1 MKVPGNN
8 PGERKGSVTTMR
20 VSVVSMRR
28 LKILVTPE
36 EMASGGRDVIAD
48 LIAAACRQTGF
59 DPGDSRLLIE
69 TMPQRSG
76 DFSICVTRLP
86 GRRSGR
92 GRDFSRERRREKTEP
107 YIFVFHSLDDALSA
121 GACILR
127 HPEVLLTELNLF
139 YRRDRWYLSF
149 APVIAGLDGYRLDC
163 LLSCIGEFGQEEPG
177 GTLRE
182 LRLLENG
189 QCIASGSEA
198 ERLFALMV
206 QAEAPSRRD
215 RTAAGKSRAPKT

>member
-1 MKVPGNN
+1 
-8 PGERKGSVTTMR
+8 MR

-36 EMASGGRDVIAD
+36 EMASGGRDVIAG

-69 TMPQRSG
+69 TLPQRSG

-86 GRRSGR
+86 GRRLGDR
-92 GRDFSRERRREKTEP
+92 RRDSSRERRREKTEP
-107 YIFVFHSLDDALSA
+107 YIFVFDSLDDALSA

-139 YRRDRWYLSF
+139 YKRERWYLSF

-163 LLSCIGEFGQEEPG
+163 LLSCINEFGKEEPG

-182 LRLLENG
+182 LRLRENG
-189 QCIASGSEA
+189 QHIASGPEA
-198 ERLFALMV
+198 ERLFTLMV

-215 RTAAGKSRAPKT
+215 RTAAGRSRAPKT